1 VTDATV
7 GGERVDRRV
16 PAATYRLQVQPAFGF
31 DDVAAVVG
39 YLADL
44 GVSHAYLSPV
54 LQATPGSTHGYD
66 VLDHTRL
73 DDEAGGRSAFEAMA
87 TALHDAGL
95 GVVVDVVPNHMT
107 VPTPEYLNAPYWS
120 LLRDG
125 RQSAYAAWFDVDWA
139 ATGDR
144 IVVPVLGAEADEVV
158 AAGELS
164 VARNGG
170 AAHDET
176 VVRYY
181 DHELPVRPGTED
193 LQLAEL
199 LDRQWWRLDSWRAGG
214 STLNYRRFFDISS
227 LVAVRVEDPEVFG
240 ATHRLLVDL
249 VREGAIDGL
258 RIDHPDGLADPGGY
272 LRRLAEATD
281 DAWVVV
287 EKILEGEEQLPADWA
302 CAGTTGYDLLWRVGA
317 LFVDPRG
324 EEPLTDL
331 LALVSGARLTLD
343 EVVTAS
349 KQLVVGSALVP
360 EVLRLAR
367 RAEEVLAASPAAAR
381 PPSGSVERALVAL
394 LVGMDRYRAYVVAGE
409 GVHPDAQRIVDAA
422 ADRAREHLAPED
434 HVTLDVLPDLVL
446 GRVDER
452 VRAAAGAALDDLE
465 VRFQQTCG
473 PVMAKGIEDTA
484 FYRWHRLVG
493 LNEVGG
499 DPEHFAVAPDELTRF
514 AERLAEDWPITM
526 TTLSTHDTK
535 RSEDVRARLAVLS
548 ERPEAWHDW
557 VRTAQEQARPY
568 RSERL
573 DGATE
578 YLIWQTLVGAWPID
592 EDRLQTY
599 ATKAVR
605 EAKQHTGWS
614 DPDAGYEQAVASF
627 VSGVLADDDL
637 RSHVASWVGATAGPA
652 RAVTLGQKLLQL
664 VLPGVPDVYQGT
676 ELVELTLVDP
686 DNRRP
691 VDIRTRADRLARL
704 DGGADPAD
712 LADEKLLVTSRALR
726 LRRDHPEWF
735 TGPAASFRR
744 LRTDTEHAYAVA
756 RGDASEDRVVAVVTR
771 LAASLDG
778 WGEHTIALPAGEW
791 SDLLTGRTL
800 DSDGEVTLAG
810 ILDRLPV
817 ALLTR
822 TYA

>member
-1 VTDATV
+1 M
-7 GGERVDRRV
+7 
-16 PAATYRLQVQPAFGF
+16 QPGFGYA
-31 DDVAAVVG
+31 DVARAAG
-39 YLADL
+39 YLTQL

-54 LQATPGSTHGYD
+54 LESAPGSTHGYD
-66 VLDHTRL
+66 VLDHSRL
-73 DDEAGGRSAFEAMA
+73 DGDAGGGPAFEAMA
-87 TALHDAGL
+87 RALHDAGL

-107 VPTPEYLNAPYWS
+107 VPTPEYLNVPYWL
-120 LLRDG
+120 LLREG
-125 RQSAYAAWFDVDWA
+125 RESAYASWFDVDWA
-139 ATGDR
+139 AADDR
-144 IVVPVLGAEADEVV
+144 VVVPVLGASLDEAL
-158 AAGELS
+158 AAGELT
-164 VARNGG
+164 VATDGG
-170 AAHDET
+170 PQQDEA
-176 VVRYY
+176 VLRYY
-181 DHELPVRPGTED
+181 EHELPVRPGTEA
-193 LQLAEL
+193 LPLAEL
-199 LDRQWWRLDSWRAGG
+199 VDKQWWRLDSWRAGA
-214 STLNYRRFFDISS
+214 STLNYRRFFDVSS
-227 LVAVRVEDPEVFG
+227 LIAVRVEDPEVFD
-240 ATHRLLVDL
+240 ATHRLLSDL

-287 EKILEGEEQLPADWA
+287 EKILEGDEPLLADWA

-317 LFVDPRG
+317 LFVDPAG

-349 KQLVVGSALVP
+349 KQLVVASALVP

-367 RAEEVLAASPAAAR
+367 LAEEVLAASSMALRPA
-381 PPSGSVERALVAL
+381 SDSVERALVAL
-394 LVGMDRYRAYVVAGE
+394 LVGMDRYRAYVVPGE
-409 GVHPDAQRIVDAA
+409 GVHPDAQRVVDQA
-422 ADRAREHLAPED
+422 ADRAREHLASED
-434 HVTLDVLPDLVL
+434 HATLDIVRDLVL
-446 GRVDER
+446 GRVDEP
-452 VRAAAGAALDDLE
+452 VRAAAGVAVDDLV

-484 FYRWHRLVG
+484 YYRWHRLVG

-499 DPEHFAVAPDELTRF
+499 DPGHFAVAPDELTAF
-514 AERLAEDWPITM
+514 AERLAGDWPTTM

-548 ERPEAWHDW
+548 ELPGAWHDW
-557 VRTAQEQARPY
+557 VREAQELARPY

-578 YLIWQTLVGAWPID
+578 YLLWQTLVGTWPID
-592 EDRLQTY
+592 EGRLQTY

-605 EAKQHTGWS
+605 EAKLHTGWS
-614 DPDAGYEQAVASF
+614 DPDPGYEEAVASF
-627 VSGVLADDDL
+627 VAGVLADDAL
-637 RSHVASWVGATAGPA
+637 RGHVESWVATTAGPA

-664 VLPGVPDVYQGT
+664 VLPGVPDVYQGA

-691 VDIRTRADRLARL
+691 VDLDIRAERLARL
-704 DGGADPAD
+704 DGGAEPAD
-712 LADEKLLVTSRALR
+712 LSDEKLLVTSRALR

-744 LRTDTEHAYAVA
+744 VRTDTGHAFAVA
-756 RGDASEDRVVAVVTR
+756 RGNAAGDQVVAVVTR

-778 WGEHTIALPAGEW
+778 WGDHTVALPAGQW
-791 SDLLTGRTL
+791 TDLLSGRSL
-800 DSDGEVTLAG
+800 DSPGEVALAG

-822 TYA
+822 THA